1 MADVRTRCYRDG
13 HLDAEGFPVS
23 AVSEQLERAD
33 TLVWVDF
40 RHPTAE
46 DLSEVAAELGL
57 HELAVEDA
65 LEPHQRSKIDRYAT
79 HLFMAA
85 YAARLDRDEAE
96 LRKTEVDAFVGNRWL
111 VTVRGDDF
119 DMAPVLQRWDS
130 APELVAVGIG
140 FLLYALL
147 DVIVDGYFDTIN
159 EFDDYYDQVGDGIFS
174 DHPVGPEQQREWF
187 EMRRTLTRFYRL
199 VAPLRE
205 ALSGLLRR
213 EREVVHPELIPYYQD
228 LYDHVL
234 VVSEGADSLRDL
246 VSSLVEANLSLR
258 DYRQNLVMK
267 KVTSWAAII
276 AVPTLI
282 TGYYGMNVPYP
293 GFERHSGVFVSTA
306 LMVLLSL
313 GLYGIFKRR
322 DWL

>member
-1 MADVRTRCYRDG
+1 
-13 HLDAEGFPVS
+13 
-23 AVSEQLERAD
+23 
-33 TLVWVDF
+33 
-40 RHPTAE
+40 
-46 DLSEVAAELGL
+46 
-57 HELAVEDA
+57 
-65 LEPHQRSKIDRYAT
+65 
-79 HLFMAA
+79 
-85 YAARLDRDEAE
+85 
-96 LRKTEVDAFVGNRWL
+96 
-111 VTVRGDDF
+111 
-119 DMAPVLQRWDS
+119 
-130 APELVAVGIG
+130 
-140 FLLYALL
+140 
-147 DVIVDGYFDTIN
+147 
-159 EFDDYYDQVGDGIFS
+159 
-174 DHPVGPEQQREWF
+174 
-187 EMRRTLTRFYRL
+187 MRRTLSRFYRL

-213 EREVVHPELIPYYQD
+213 EREFVHPELLPYYQD

-258 DYRQNLVMK
+258 DYRQNQVMK

-293 GFERHSGVFVSTA
+293 GFERHWGVYVSTA
-306 LMVLLSL
+306 LMVLLSA